1 MKNKLILLT
10 IIFSFLFI
18 SHQSLASTTSGIISS
33 DSHYAWGE
41 NVGFIDFI
49 NITVTD
55 SSLSGSIYGEN
66 IGWIDL
72 STIKN
77 NNEGTLS
84 DYAWGENVGWIDFSQ
99 VAINNDGVFTG
110 QAYGEN
116 IGFITFNTT
125 NDNKVTT
132 DWRPLSSRT
141 TRRSGGGGS
150 YTPPKVIPPVTP
162 IIPTTPTPCS
172 QGQLFNITT
181 GQPCT
186 TYTQTPTIP
195 TYTPTEERTLRIT
208 MQGEDVRQLQ
218 IYLNTHNY
226 IVSTS
231 GNGSPNNETTYFGQ
245 KTKNAVIKF
254 QTANGLKPDGVV
266 GKMTRS
272 KMN

>member
-72 STIKN
+72 STITN

-84 DYAWGENVGWIDFSQ
+84 GYAWGENVGWIDFSQ

-132 DWRPLSSRT
+132 DWRPRS
-141 TRRSGGGGS
+141 TRRTHSSSGS
-150 YTPPKVIPPVTP
+150 YIVNYRPQVIQPTVTP
-162 IIPTTPTPCS
+162 THTTPTTPSVTP
-172 QGQLFNITT
+172 LLITKT
-181 GQPCT
+181 LKLN
-186 TYTQTPTIP
+186 TINN
-195 TYTPTEERTLRIT
+195 
-208 MQGEDVRQLQ
+208 DVKLLQ
-218 IYLNTHNY
+218 IYLNTHGY
-226 IVSTS
+226 PIALS
-231 GNGSPNNETTYFGQ
+231 GPGSQGHETNKFGSL
-245 KTKNAVIKF
+245 TKKAIIKF
-254 QTANGLKPDGVV
+254 QIANGLKGDGVV